1 VGENTIVARFPHT
14 AVLCLRNTNNTPEQ
28 LHIVIEV
35 PGDAVEYDVP
45 VTKISVY
52 TMDEIF
58 EKKLYLLIPFYIFTY
73 ESRFQEYDT
82 NEEKLESLKREY
94 QTVIDRLD
102 ELTEKGELS
111 SFDKRTIIELAD
123 DVMKEL
129 TRKYSNIQKE
139 VGDLMSGAMIQ
150 TEARRLR
157 DEGIEQGLEQG
168 LERGM
173 EQGLEQGKTEGK
185 AQMLIKM
192 GREYGLNDVT
202 LLERLKEELSV
213 SSEKAA
219 EYLVKYGESLG

>member
-1 VGENTIVARFPHT
+1 
-14 AVLCLRNTNNTPEQ
+14 
-28 LHIVIEV
+28 
-35 PGDAVEYDVP
+35 
-45 VTKISVY
+45 
-52 TMDEIF
+52 
-58 EKKLYLLIPFYIFTY
+58 LIPFYIFTY

-139 VGDLMSGAMIQ
+139 VGGLMSGAMIQ

-168 LERGM
+168 GA
-173 EQGLEQGKTEGK
+173 K
-185 AQMLIKM
+185 MLVEM
-192 GREYGLNDVT
+192 GREDGLDDAAI
-202 LLERLKEELSV
+202 LKRLQEKLGISLEVAV
-213 SSEKAA
+213 S
-219 EYLVKYGESLG
+219 YLEKYGEVLG